1 MCNNYYA
8 KCVIGGLLAELA
20 WCHASHALEELGEKG
35 LVGEIHVIADAS
47 DGLFGVKQVNFDA
60 CDQRFVNPLFC
71 ASAACLLNHC
81 AQVTWCDAQS
91 RRIELDG
98 VVFGGKFTHQMD
110 EIGEQTLLA

>member
-1 MCNNYYA
+1 MDRVVVC
-8 KCVIGGLLAELA
+8 LWAELA

-60 CDQRFVNPLFC
+60 CDQSFVNPLFC
-71 ASAACLLNHC
+71 TSAACLLDHC

-91 RRIELDG
+91 RCIELDG
-98 VVFGGKFTHQMD
+98 VVFWCEFTHQLD
-110 EIGEQTLLA
+110 EIGE